1 MYKKVR
7 LLELKAPNWKEW
19 AFTDGRCISNK
30 ENGSLSIGAGACHP
44 QSNKITTGNPGGTKF
59 NETINRAELAEI
71 AAALI
76 NEHTHIA
83 RDSAGA
89 PWQIKNCILY
99 PQRMKRHKHAKLLET
114 IVHHKNTIYLY
125 KVKAHAGI
133 LGKNAL
139 MP

>member
-83 RDSAGA
+83 TDSASTL
-89 PWQIKNCILY
+89 WQIRNSIIASSY
-99 PQRMKRHKHAKLLET
+99 PSAYNGID
-114 IVHHKNTIYLY
+114 IVRKFVEWLTLIECD
-125 KVKAHAGI
+125 
-133 LGKNAL
+133 
-139 MP
+139 